1 MLEPPSKGQMSLHPA
16 KLQKP
21 LRKLRKMLNK
31 IPRKPAP
38 EQVHDL
44 RTLMRRIEAMF
55 RALMIESK
63 RNQKRLLKALKPV
76 RKKTGKVRDM
86 DVLTGFASKL
96 RPDGDEE
103 CLVEL
108 LEYLGAER
116 YKQARKLHRVVQW
129 NRKAIASRLK
139 RSSEYI
145 EKVLA
150 HSQQHSEKETEWP
163 IDAMSLA
170 LQLSNELASWPRLD
184 AGNFHPFRLK
194 VKELRYALQLAKNP
208 DADLIESLGEVK
220 DAIGEWHDW
229 EELTG
234 IAGKVLDHG
243 PGRNLIRMIRSTAK
257 EKFDHA
263 LSITNRMRQKYSDQQ
278 GRNRR
283 RNLRRPVAPVP
294 KPPVISAASSLL
306 AA

>member
-1 MLEPPSKGQMSLHPA
+1 MSLHPA

-76 RKKTGKVRDM
+76 RKKAGKVRDM

-170 LQLSNELASWPRLD
+170 LQLSNDLASWPRSD
-184 AGNFHPFRLK
+184 AGNLHPFRLK

>member
-1 MLEPPSKGQMSLHPA
+1 MSLHPA

-76 RKKTGKVRDM
+76 RKKAGKVRDM

>member
-1 MLEPPSKGQMSLHPA
+1 M
-16 KLQKP
+16 
-21 LRKLRKMLNK
+21 
-31 IPRKPAP
+31 
-38 EQVHDL
+38 
-44 RTLMRRIEAMF
+44 
-55 RALMIESK
+55 
-63 RNQKRLLKALKPV
+63 
-76 RKKTGKVRDM
+76 
-86 DVLTGFASKL
+86 
-96 RPDGDEE
+96 E
-103 CLVEL
+103 C
-108 LEYLGAER
+108 
-116 YKQARKLHRVVQW
+116 
-129 NRKAIASRLK
+129 KAIASRLK

-184 AGNFHPFRLK
+184 AGNLHPFRLK
-194 VKELRYALQLAKNP
+194 VKELRYVLQLAKNP
-208 DADLIESLGEVK
+208 DADFIESLGEVK

-229 EELTG
+229 EEFSG

-263 LSITNRMRQKYSDQQ
+263 LSITNRMRQKYLDQQ

-283 RNLRRPVAPVP
+283 RNLWRPVAPVP
-294 KPPVISAASSLL
+294 KPPVIAAASSLL

>member
-21 LRKLRKMLNK
+21 VRKLRKMLNK

-44 RTLMRRIEAMF
+44 RTLIRRIEAMF
-55 RALMIESK
+55 RAPMIESK

-76 RKKTGKVRDM
+76 RKKAGKVRDM

-116 YKQARKLHRVVQW
+116 YKQARKLHREVQW
-129 NRKAIASRLK
+129 NRKAIGSRLK

-184 AGNFHPFRLK
+184 AGNLHPFRLK
-194 VKELRYALQLAKNP
+194 VKELRYVLQLAKNP
-208 DADLIESLGEVK
+208 DADFIESLGEVK

-229 EELTG
+229 EEFSG

-243 PGRNLIRMIRSTAK
+243 PGRNLIRLIRSTAK

-263 LSITNRMRQKYSDQQ
+263 LSITNRMRQKYLDQQ

-283 RNLRRPVAPVP
+283 RNLWRPVAPVP
-294 KPPVISAASSLL
+294 KPPVIAAASSLL

>member
-1 MLEPPSKGQMSLHPA
+1 MSLHPA

-145 EKVLA
+145 KKVLA

-184 AGNFHPFRLK
+184 AGNVHPFRLK

>member
-1 MLEPPSKGQMSLHPA
+1 MSLRPA

-116 YKQARKLHRVVQW
+116 YKQARKLHREVQW
-129 NRKAIASRLK
+129 NRKAIGSRLK

>member
-1 MLEPPSKGQMSLHPA
+1 MSLHPA

-44 RTLMRRIEAMF
+44 RTLIRRIEAML
-55 RALMIESK
+55 RAPMIESK
-63 RNQKRLLKALKPV
+63 RNQKSLLKALKPV
-76 RKKTGKVRDM
+76 RKKAGKVRDM

>member
-1 MLEPPSKGQMSLHPA
+1 MSLHPA

-44 RTLMRRIEAMF
+44 RTLIRRIEAMF
-55 RALMIESK
+55 RAPMIESK

-76 RKKTGKVRDM
+76 RKKAGKVRDM

>member
-1 MLEPPSKGQMSLHPA
+1 
-16 KLQKP
+16 
-21 LRKLRKMLNK
+21 
-31 IPRKPAP
+31 
-38 EQVHDL
+38 
-44 RTLMRRIEAMF
+44 
-55 RALMIESK
+55 
-63 RNQKRLLKALKPV
+63 
-76 RKKTGKVRDM
+76 
-86 DVLTGFASKL
+86 
-96 RPDGDEE
+96 
-103 CLVEL
+103 
-108 LEYLGAER
+108 
-116 YKQARKLHRVVQW
+116 
-129 NRKAIASRLK
+129 
-139 RSSEYI
+139 
-145 EKVLA
+145 VLA

-220 DAIGEWHDW
+220 YAIGEWHDW

>member
-63 RNQKRLLKALKPV
+63 RTQKRLLKALKPV

-116 YKQARKLHRVVQW
+116 YKQARKLHREVQW
-129 NRKAIASRLK
+129 NRKAIGSRLK
-139 RSSEYI
+139 T
-145 EKVLA
+145 VLRV
-150 HSQQHSEKETEWP
+150 H
-163 IDAMSLA
+163 
-170 LQLSNELASWPRLD
+170 
-184 AGNFHPFRLK
+184 
-194 VKELRYALQLAKNP
+194 
-208 DADLIESLGEVK
+208 
-220 DAIGEWHDW
+220 
-229 EELTG
+229 
-234 IAGKVLDHG
+234 
-243 PGRNLIRMIRSTAK
+243 
-257 EKFDHA
+257 
-263 LSITNRMRQKYSDQQ
+263 
-278 GRNRR
+278 
-283 RNLRRPVAPVP
+283 
-294 KPPVISAASSLL
+294 
-306 AA
+306 

>member
-1 MLEPPSKGQMSLHPA
+1 MSLHPA

-44 RTLMRRIEAMF
+44 RTLIRRIEAMF
-55 RALMIESK
+55 RAPMIESK

>member
-1 MLEPPSKGQMSLHPA
+1 MSLHPA

-44 RTLMRRIEAMF
+44 RTLIRRIEAMF
-55 RALMIESK
+55 RAPMIESK

-116 YKQARKLHRVVQW
+116 YKQARKLHREVQW

>member
-1 MLEPPSKGQMSLHPA
+1 MLAPPSKGQMSLRPA

-76 RKKTGKVRDM
+76 RKKAGKVRDM

-150 HSQQHSEKETEWP
+150 HSQQHSEKETEWA

>member
-1 MLEPPSKGQMSLHPA
+1 MSLHPA

-31 IPRKPAP
+31 IPRRPAP

-76 RKKTGKVRDM
+76 RKKAGKVRDM

>member
-1 MLEPPSKGQMSLHPA
+1 MSLHPA

>member
-1 MLEPPSKGQMSLHPA
+1 MSLHPA

-76 RKKTGKVRDM
+76 RKKAGKVRDM

-96 RPDGDEE
+96 RPNGDEE

-116 YKQARKLHRVVQW
+116 YKQARKLHREVQW

-294 KPPVISAASSLL
+294 KPPVISTASSLL

>member
-1 MLEPPSKGQMSLHPA
+1 MSLRPA

-129 NRKAIASRLK
+129 NRKAIGSRLK